1 MKKAIIGG
9 FLTLAGVIGSGL
21 LLILTGLH
29 PAEEWT
35 TPPGRILTTMIE
47 NGTLIPAILF
57 FYPAGYWTVYSDQR
71 ISLIQIKRRKAVLLI
86 DRIDKTASFFAY
98 FRPR

>member
-21 LLILTGLH
+21 LLVLTGLH

-57 FYPAGYWTVYSDQR
+57 F
-71 ISLIQIKRRKAVLLI
+71 ILLVI
-86 DRIDKTASFFAY
+86 GLYILTKEFLSSK
-98 FRPR
+98 